1 MLISRRFFLGWSL
14 GSAAGITLSSIRKVQ
29 AVKQPQHLKDALILL
44 NGLHQKNN
52 KYQHEPTLVSWKGIA
67 GAKDYISK
75 ADCSGFLNK
84 LLSHSYGWTP
94 EFFQRWMDTQR
105 PLAKNYYNSIINQN
119 RFQKIIKLGQI
130 QAGDIIA
137 IKYSEGEDNTGH
149 VLLVVESPTQ
159 RLFSKPVVPNTKQ
172 WSIKVIDQSRSGHGK
187 TDTRYQADGSF
198 HDGLGQGVLR
208 LYSNQA
214 QEIVGYTWST
224 FANSQYY
231 SWNER
236 HFAIGRLNY

>member
-1 MLISRRFFLGWSL
+1 MLLPRRIFLAWIL
-14 GSAAGITLSSIRKVQ
+14 GGTAGITLSLSQKVQ

-44 NGLHQKNN
+44 SGLHPKNN
-52 KYQHEPTLVSWKGIA
+52 KYQHEPTLVNWKGFS

-75 ADCSGFLNK
+75 ADCSGFINK

-94 EFFQRWMDTQR
+94 EFFQQWMNTQR
-105 PLAKNYYNSIINQN
+105 PLAENYYNSIINQN
-119 RFQKIIKLGQI
+119 RFQQIIKLEQI
-130 QAGDIIA
+130 KAGDIIA
-137 IKYSEGEDNTGH
+137 IKYPEGEDNTGH
-149 VLLVVESPTQ
+149 VLLVAELVTEK
-159 RLFSKPVVPNTKQ
+159 LFSKPLVPKTRQ

-187 TDTRYQADGSF
+187 TDTRRQVDGSF
-198 HDGLGQGVLR
+198 HGGLGQGVLR

-231 SWNER
+231 SCDER
-236 HFAIGRLNY
+236 HLAIGRLN